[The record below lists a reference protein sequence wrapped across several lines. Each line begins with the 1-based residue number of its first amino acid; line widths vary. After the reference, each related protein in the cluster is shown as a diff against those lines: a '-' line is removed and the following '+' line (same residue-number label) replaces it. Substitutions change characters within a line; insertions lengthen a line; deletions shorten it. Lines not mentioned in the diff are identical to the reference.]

1 MAKSK
6 RGLWFKFGRFITGL
20 TIACFFLPFFG
31 VSCQGMELVTIT
43 GADMVGGCTPG
54 GMLGDAENQAKGM
67 GGGMGHDSMSSK
79 SEMKVDKAPREPLAI
94 VALLAALAVFGLS
107 WVRTRKAM
115 LGAVVLSVVSLG
127 AIAGLYIKVNGDMT
141 SKVDEMN
148 ELKHKKSHADSP
160 DAELG
165 ESMGKE
171 MMKDVN
177 IDAGSRY
184 GLFATCLLLIG
195 GAALCGMALKEPEGA
210 ELQDNVKPAVG

>member
-31 VSCQGMELVTIT
+31 VSCQGMDVVTFS
-43 GADMVGGCTPG
+43 GADMVGGCKPG
-54 GMLGDAENQAKGM
+54 GLIADAESQAKSMGM
-67 GGGMGHDSMSSK
+67 GGHSEGMSAK
-79 SEMKVDKAPREPLAI
+79 EEKPVPTTPREPLAI
-94 VALLAALAVFGLS
+94 VALVAALAVFGLS

-127 AIAGLYIKVNGDMT
+127 AVAGLYIKVGGDL
-141 SKVDEMN
+141 KADVDKEM
-148 ELKHKKSHADSP
+148 HKKKGDSP
-160 DAELG
+160 EAELG
-165 ESMGKE
+165 SEMSKQMMKE
-171 MMKDVN
+171 MPIESGARM
-177 IDAGSRY
+177 
-184 GLFATCLLLIG
+184 GLYATCLLLIA